1 MYRGR
6 GGYIT
11 TGSTCKVNILC
22 ALYIPTP
29 WSVLFGG
36 KYLVVNA
43 HMHTPGNG
51 NIRLTGC
58 RCYFFPPET
67 TFSRH
72 TCSGN
77 QLILTFMCTCTLVH
91 NLDTYITCV
100 HVHVRKIAMRRY
112 MYRSTTGMP
121 RTLLSNYPVKFRKSS

>member
-51 NIRLTGC
+51 DIHTINWLSLL
-58 RCYFFPPET
+58 FFLP
-67 TFSRH
+67 
-72 TCSGN
+72 G
-77 QLILTFMCTCTLVH
+77 
-91 NLDTYITCV
+91 DYI
-100 HVHVRKIAMRRY
+100 
-112 MYRSTTGMP
+112 
-121 RTLLSNYPVKFRKSS
+121 